1 MIITADVEN
10 FASYMQRALHE
21 FSSHFTNEEI
31 EARKNDVT
39 YPKLHSFSV
48 AESAFEPGSL
58 RLDLEV
64 LTTVSFWAS
73 PKSFGHH
80 ISPPPHPLPPQVIV
94 LFFLPV

>member
-10 FASYMQRALHE
+10 FASYMQRALRE

-48 AESAFEPGSL
+48 AESAFEPRSL

-80 ISPPPHPLPPQVIV
+80 ISPPPTKH
-94 LFFLPV
+94 